1 MDDTTSTV
9 VEPVERGYG
18 SPERE
23 ALPSPSSYPE
33 FAHCFSFFK
42 KFGPF
47 LNLRDVTLN
56 QLENFFKYGTI
67 KTIVLRD
74 LSYLTP
80 ILTRCGL
87 WLPHLLGDIEDFDD
101 FIVSVHYQL
110 LSNIARRPFDK
121 DNWIAIAAK
130 LAYTNGY
137 IEESPDY
144 EDFDLHQRIQ
154 LLGFLCDMQF
164 FRNSS
169 FKNHLSKMMECDS
182 ARWKEQP
189 VGLDQEGLRYW
200 FLQV

>member
-56 QLENFFKYGTI
+56 QLENFFKY
-67 KTIVLRD
+67 
-74 LSYLTP
+74 
-80 ILTRCGL
+80 
-87 WLPHLLGDIEDFDD
+87 GDIEDFDD

-200 FLQV
+200 FLQDSTYNIRLYSEDKYLEYPFDHPKWHLICS

>member
-56 QLENFFKYGTI
+56 QLENFFKY
-67 KTIVLRD
+67 
-74 LSYLTP
+74 
-80 ILTRCGL
+80 
-87 WLPHLLGDIEDFDD
+87 GDIEDFDD